1 MFDWGFGSL
10 SEFQF
15 HYLPWVQRARVRFC
29 APSLGSSLR
38 GALCLADLTLWHPT
52 EPCFLLISLTFI
64 LVTALS
70 VCLFCNHSLQQL
82 ATTSILIS
90 LFQFSSHCLVLS
102 HACFVIIHSP
112 PPVKRIRLVINARLD
127 KAGTSRVRE
136 EGLTD
141 PDSFVIG

>member
-1 MFDWGFGSL
+1 MFIWGFGSL

-15 HYLPWVQRARVRFC
+15 HYLPWVQRARACFC
-29 APSLGSSLR
+29 APSLGSSLC
-38 GALCLADLTLWHPT
+38 GALCLADLTLWRPT

-70 VCLFCNHSLQQL
+70 VCF
-82 ATTSILIS
+82 ATIACSCSRPPRFLLVYS
-90 LFQFSSHCLVLS
+90 SSSHCLALS

-112 PPVKRIRLVINARLD
+112 PPVKRIRLAINARLD

-141 PDSFVIG
+141 PHSFVIG